1 MRSSI
6 NKILVIAVIL
16 LLIVNIALLV
26 FVWKGNKKEEPK
38 HPQGNG
44 PFETMA
50 KELNMSEQQKADYK
64 NLRDEHFARVR
75 PLFDTIRQYRTSFF
89 KMIRDT
95 NVTDDSLNNYSKRIA
110 EKQAIIDKM
119 TFDHFKKVRALFNG
133 DQQRQ
138 FDDYM
143 QKVLQRR
150 RDTTNRR

>member
-1 MRSSI
+1 MRSPI

-26 FVWKGNKKEEPK
+26 FVWKGNKKEELK
-38 HPQGNG
+38 RPQGNG

-50 KELNMSEQQKADYK
+50 KELNMSEQQKTDYK
-64 NLRDEHFARVR
+64 NLRDEHFGKVR

-89 KMIRDT
+89 KMIKDT
-95 NVTDDSLNNYSKRIA
+95 NITDDSLNNYSKRIA

-119 TFDHFKKVRALFNG
+119 TFDHFKKVRALFSG
-133 DQQRQ
+133 DQQKQ